1 MRVWIHIWS
10 GSKEP
15 ISIQI
20 AEGISQTIA
29 RGELSYGD
37 KLPSIR
43 KLAAELVV
51 NPNTVAKAY
60 SNLEE
65 NGLVTVKA
73 GSGTYVNNL
82 KNRQIKKKDMQLL
95 KRKTEILITEGLNL
109 GIEPEQLKMNF
120 NTVLEEF
127 VNQRNNKRDKNE

>member
-95 KRKTEILITEGLNL
+95 KRKTEALITEGLNL